1 VVPVTVDNFIA
12 VSGLSLG
19 LMLDNAAAGVI
30 TGLTDVNPALAGLT
44 PGVNSIFWT
53 NGNPAVG
60 ITLPD
65 GTLLFNLNIQLE
77 NAPVGTSSSISLA
90 ALPSYVVIQPV
101 FGAPTQSPMKLFNGG
116 TIEINCAAADI
127 NIAGDIT
134 TWKNPVLPIPNVNV
148 ALTGTVTDAD
158 VTALPLADYAFVV
171 PSGANTTVTPTKQAT
186 AKSTK
191 INVADLL
198 FIQAHAA
205 PPPVQIPFSSPYQW
219 MAADING
226 DKNIN
231 IADYALVQSYIVNNS
246 MSNGQFNLNPPPPS
260 WKFVPKDYMFPAPN
274 PLNPAPPSSITHNNA
289 LTDFTDDDFIG
300 VLLGDVN
307 GDVVPNFG
315 GAGGTE
321 FTTDLNFRVQNQS
334 LSAGEIVTIPFRA
347 SNFNN
352 LQDYQFT
359 ISFDPEKLDFQGA
372 TPGVLTGISSGSFG
386 TGMLGQGLIGTA
398 WAGGKAETYGEND
411 VLFYLTFRAV
421 EQTERL
427 SEVLRATDDVAA
439 RMAVDGFGNTSG
451 VELEF
456 TSATS
461 GTEPANNSF
470 ALYQNQPNP
479 FSETTAI
486 RFRLPSESRARL
498 NIYSAEGRLVR
509 TIIGDYGS
517 GMNTVIVRKDE
528 LGQAGV
534 YWYELETTGYSDR
547 KKLVLID

>member
-1 VVPVTVDNFIA
+1 MVPVTVDNFIA

-30 TGLTDVNPALAGLT
+30 TGLTDVNPALTGLV

-53 NGNPAVG
+53 NANPAIG

-77 NAPVGTSSSISLA
+77 NAPVGTTSGISLA
-90 ALPSYVVIQPV
+90 VLPSYIVLQPV
-101 FGAPTQSPMKLFNGG
+101 FGAPVQSPMAIFNQG
-116 TIEINCAAADI
+116 TVEINCAAADI
-127 NIAGDIT
+127 DIAGDIT

-148 ALTGTVTDAD
+148 ALTGSVMDAD
-158 VTALPLADYAFVV
+158 VTSLPLADYAFVV
-171 PSGANTTVTPTKQAT
+171 PSGSNTTVTPTKQAT

-352 LQDYQFT
+352 LQAYQFT

-547 KKLVLID
+547 KKLILID